1 MQAEWGA
8 QKKLFVS
15 LYCGSLPSGLGFC
28 ASSALNSPK
37 RMARKVG
44 ARAINE
50 ETKVAKLLTLL
61 LHAVSPSDRFVL
73 VVCICPHAG
82 DWGFCGSTVN
92 RPCARLEDS

>member
-1 MQAEWGA
+1 
-8 QKKLFVS
+8 
-15 LYCGSLPSGLGFC
+15 
-28 ASSALNSPK
+28 
-37 RMARKVG
+37 MARKVG

-82 DWGFCGSTVN
+82 DWGFCGGTVN